1 MSHAFEHA
9 CRRCARNFSPP
20 INLEVF
26 SVLTAVCPYCG
37 FNHGYDNREGKIL
50 SLVEQK
56 YGAMRSEKRFEEYSP
71 ALTKER
77 YSAPQPRSFF
87 APPPVETSTE
97 AFHAPQ
103 PAAITPPEPPRVEP
117 VQPEEAKFFPE
128 VPPEYPYEKY
138 EAPEVVEST
147 AVVKEPHEPW
157 RALPQKLIHTGRD
170 FIGHIGWKRMI
181 FAAGAATLAFI
192 GTLLV
197 LQAIPVS
204 SEEARQAIASL
215 KARQA
220 DVVLDRNG
228 HELNKL
234 GVSQSD
240 KAELSEFHKWQLDAL
255 LFSEDRKFYEHHGVQ
270 YSSIFRAIINNL
282 SRFRYAQGA
291 STITQQLARIILQ
304 NRKKSIFRKLAE
316 VRLARA
322 LEVVL
327 SKQKIL
333 DLYVNNV
340 YLGHGNYSF
349 ASAAKFYYNKRIRD
363 LTPNEFLS
371 IVALIPSPEKFSPLK
386 NNRRL
391 VGRMQNL
398 YEGMTAAGILN
409 VSPEAWQKGM
419 ESVTEQ
425 SGRFSSETA
434 FGEKSRSGLW
444 PAQFARDFL
453 MQRKILFAENQNSA
467 RVYTTIDGELQQKAE
482 ELVQKHLERG
492 RRNFRGVVKSDD
504 SDEIR
509 LRNKLRRA
517 AYDSGL
523 MLELAGL
530 GVAREAEP
538 QLQAAL
544 IALSPRTGE
553 VLAMVGGDSFESN
566 NQLNRTVQ
574 MRRQTG
580 SAIKPF
586 IYAKAASLHL
596 IHPASIIDDTPY
608 VVGSGSRVWAPE
620 NINGGFMGPMPARE
634 ALAKSRNI
642 PAIRVGRLVGRD
654 GVTELFS
661 EFFFQSE
668 NALAER
674 FSYDETV
681 AIGTISLSPLE
692 MARAFSVFANNGYLN
707 DPILIT
713 RVEAHEKVIDVRKTH
728 ADQLGLT
735 AAPKERIL
743 TAAET
748 ALMVSMLKS
757 SGKNSGSGLSGVIGK
772 TGTSSESRDLW
783 FVGGGKEVIVAVWF
797 GFDDMRYSIPGA
809 TGSALAS
816 KLAGDFIGKDFTPV
830 DFKMQPGMVRLRVC
844 PLSGKIASEGCSH
857 ARSEIFLSGVM
868 PEGECLHG
876 SGGASSES
884 EFMAVMGES
893 QFR

>member
-9 CRRCARNFSPP
+9 CRRCARNFSPQVD
-20 INLEVF
+20 LEVF
-26 SVLTAVCPYCG
+26 AVLTAVCPYCG
-37 FNHGYDNREGKIL
+37 FNHGYDNRQGQIL
-50 SLVEQK
+50 RLVSEK
-56 YGAMRSEKRFEEYSP
+56 YGALRAEKREEVAPPEVQAETHYEAP
-71 ALTKER
+71 A
-77 YSAPQPRSFF
+77 RSFF
-87 APPPVETSTE
+87 APPSVEEKPVVAGPVAEE
-97 AFHAPQ
+97 IAP
-103 PAAITPPEPPRVEP
+103 APEPEP
-117 VQPEEAKFFPE
+117 VYEEH
-128 VPPEYPYEKY
+128 PYQKY
-138 EAPEVVEST
+138 EAPEFVEAT
-147 AVVKEPHEPW
+147 AVVKETAAPW
-157 RALPQKLIHTGRD
+157 HARAREKIATGKHFLSHLSPR
-170 FIGHIGWKRMI
+170 RYL
-181 FAAGAATLAFI
+181 AAAAIATIVFV
-192 GTLLV
+192 GTILV
-197 LQAIPVS
+197 MQAIPVS
-204 SEEARQAIASL
+204 SEEARQAVASL

-255 LFSEDRKFYEHHGVQ
+255 LFAEDRKFYEHHGVQ
-270 YSSIFRAIINNL
+270 YSSILRAILNNAL
-282 SRFRYAQGA
+282 RLRYAQGA

-304 NRKKSIFRKLAE
+304 NRKKTIFRKLTE

-322 LEVVL
+322 LEVIL

-349 ASAAKFYYNKRIRD
+349 ASAAKFYYNKSIRD
-363 LTPNEFLS
+363 LTANEFLS

-391 VGRMQNL
+391 LTRMQNL

-409 VSPEAWQKGM
+409 VSPALWQKGM
-419 ESVTEQ
+419 DSVTEQ
-425 SGRFSSETA
+425 SGRFASETA

-467 RVYTTIDGELQQKAE
+467 RVYTTIDGELQERAE
-482 ELVQKHLERG
+482 ELVHKHLERG
-492 RRNFRGVVKSDD
+492 RKNFRGVLKSED

-509 LRNKLRRA
+509 LKTRLRRA

-544 IALSPRTGE
+544 IAMSPRTGE
-553 VLAMVGGDSFESN
+553 ILAMVGGDSFESK

-586 IYAKAASLHL
+586 IYAKATSLHL
-596 IHPASIIDDTPY
+596 IHAASLIDDTPY
-608 VVGSGSRVWAPE
+608 VVGSGSKVWAPE
-620 NINGGFMGPMPARE
+620 NINGGFEGPMPARD

-642 PAIRVGRLVGRD
+642 PAIRVGRLIGRD

-668 NALAER
+668 NALNER
-674 FSYDETV
+674 FRYDETV

-692 MARAFSVFANNGYLN
+692 MARAFSVFANNGFLN

-713 RVEAHEKVIDVRKTH
+713 RVEGHEKVMDLRKTH

-735 AAPKERIL
+735 SASKERL
-743 TAAET
+743 LSAAET
-748 ALMVSMLKS
+748 ALMVSLLKS
-757 SGKNSGSGLSGVIGK
+757 SGKNSGSGLPGVIGK

-783 FVGGGKEVIVAVWF
+783 FVGGGKEIIVAVWF

-816 KLAGDFIGKDFTPV
+816 KLAGDFLGKDFTPV
-830 DFKMQPGMVRLRVC
+830 DFKMQPGMVRMRVC

-857 ARSEIFLSGVM
+857 ARSEIFLSGVL

-876 SGGASSES
+876 SGGGAAGEAD
-884 EFMAVMGES
+884 FMAVMGDS

>member
-9 CRRCARNFSPP
+9 CRRCARSFSP
-20 INLEVF
+20 NVDLEVF
-26 SVLTAVCPYCG
+26 AVLTAVCPYCG
-37 FNHGYDNREGKIL
+37 FNHGYDNREGQIL
-50 SLVEQK
+50 RLVSEK
-56 YGAMRSEKRFEEYSP
+56 YGALRAEKREEVAAP
-71 ALTKER
+71 A
-77 YSAPQPRSFF
+77 APVETHYEAPARSFF
-87 APPPVETSTE
+87 APPAAEEKPIVAETV
-97 AFHAPQ
+97 
-103 PAAITPPEPPRVEP
+103 AAEITPPPEAEPAY
-117 VQPEEAKFFPE
+117 EEH
-128 VPPEYPYEKY
+128 PYQKY
-138 EAPEVVEST
+138 EAPEFVEAT
-147 AVVKEPHEPW
+147 AVVKETAPRWHQ
-157 RALPQKLIHTGRD
+157 RAREKIAIGKD
-170 FIGHIGWKRMI
+170 FLSHLSPRRYLV
-181 FAAGAATLAFI
+181 AAAIATIAFV
-192 GTLLV
+192 GTILV
-197 LQAIPVS
+197 MQAIPVS
-204 SEEARQAIASL
+204 SEEARQAVASL

-255 LFSEDRKFYEHHGVQ
+255 LFAEDRKFYEHHGVQ
-270 YSSIFRAIINNL
+270 YSSILRAILNNAL
-282 SRFRYAQGA
+282 RLRYAQGA

-304 NRKKSIFRKLAE
+304 NRKKSIFRKLTE

-322 LEVVL
+322 LEVIL

-349 ASAAKFYYNKRIRD
+349 ASAAKFYYNRSIRD
-363 LTPNEFLS
+363 LTANEFLS

-391 VGRMQNL
+391 LVRMQNL
-398 YEGMTAAGILN
+398 YDGMTAAGILQ
-409 VSPEAWQKGM
+409 VSPAAWQKGM
-419 ESVTEQ
+419 DSVTEQ
-425 SGRFSSETA
+425 SGRFASETA

-467 RVYTTIDGELQQKAE
+467 RVYTTIDGELQERAE
-482 ELVQKHLERG
+482 ALVQKHLERG
-492 RRNFRGVVKSDD
+492 RKNFRGVLKSED

-509 LRNKLRRA
+509 LKTRLRRA

-544 IALSPRTGE
+544 IAMSPRTGE
-553 VLAMVGGDSFESN
+553 ILAMVGGDSFESK

-586 IYAKAASLHL
+586 IYAKATSLHL
-596 IHPASIIDDTPY
+596 IHAASLIDDTPY
-608 VVGSGSRVWAPE
+608 VVGSGSKVWAPE
-620 NINGGFMGPMPARE
+620 NINGGFEGPMPARD

-642 PAIRVGRLVGRD
+642 PAIRVGRLIGRD

-668 NALAER
+668 NALNER
-674 FSYDETV
+674 FRYDETV

-692 MARAFSVFANNGYLN
+692 MARAFSVFANNGFLN

-713 RVEAHEKVIDVRKTH
+713 RVEGHEKVMDLRKTH

-735 AAPKERIL
+735 AAAKERL
-743 TAAET
+743 LSAAET
-748 ALMVSMLKS
+748 ALMVSLLKS
-757 SGKNSGSGLSGVIGK
+757 SGKNSGSGLPGVIGK

-783 FVGGGKEVIVAVWF
+783 FVGGGKEIVVAVWF

-816 KLAGDFIGKDFTPV
+816 KLAGEFLGQDFTPV
-830 DFKMQPGMVRLRVC
+830 DFKMQPGMVRMRVC

-857 ARSEIFLSGVM
+857 ARSEIFLSGVL

-876 SGGASSES
+876 SGGGAAGEAD
-884 EFMAVMGES
+884 FMAVMGDS

>member
-1 MSHAFEHA
+1 M
-9 CRRCARNFSPP
+9 
-20 INLEVF
+20 
-26 SVLTAVCPYCG
+26 
-37 FNHGYDNREGKIL
+37 
-50 SLVEQK
+50 LV
-56 YGAMRSEKRFEEYSP
+56 
-71 ALTKER
+71 
-77 YSAPQPRSFF
+77 
-87 APPPVETSTE
+87 
-97 AFHAPQ
+97 
-103 PAAITPPEPPRVEP
+103 I
-117 VQPEEAKFFPE
+117 
-128 VPPEYPYEKY
+128 
-138 EAPEVVEST
+138 
-147 AVVKEPHEPW
+147 
-157 RALPQKLIHTGRD
+157 
-170 FIGHIGWKRMI
+170 
-181 FAAGAATLAFI
+181 
-192 GTLLV
+192 
-197 LQAIPVS
+197 QAIPVS
-204 SEEARQAIASL
+204 SEEARQAVQSL

-270 YSSIFRAIINNL
+270 YSSIARALLNNTL
-282 SRFRYAQGA
+282 RLRYAQGA

-304 NRKKSIFRKLAE
+304 NRKKSIFRKLTE

-322 LEVVL
+322 LEVIL
-327 SKQKIL
+327 PKQKIL

-349 ASAAKFYYNKRIRD
+349 ASAAKFYYGKSIRD
-363 LTPNEFLS
+363 LTANEFLS

-398 YEGMTAAGILN
+398 YESMTAAGILN
-409 VSPEAWQKGM
+409 VSPAVWQKGM
-419 ESVTEQ
+419 DSVTDQ
-425 SGRFSSETA
+425 SGRFASETA
-434 FGEKSRSGLW
+434 FGEKSRLGLW

-467 RVYTTIDGELQQKAE
+467 RVYTTIDGELQARAE
-482 ELVQKHLERG
+482 ELVQKHVERG
-492 RRNFRGVVKSDD
+492 RKNFRGVIKSED
-504 SDEIR
+504 SNEI
-509 LRNKLRRA
+509 KLKTKLKRA

-553 VLAMVGGDSFESN
+553 ILAMVGGDSFESK

-586 IYAKAASLHL
+586 IYAKATSLHL
-596 IHPASIIDDTPY
+596 IHAASLIDDTPY
-608 VVGSGSRVWAPE
+608 VVGSGSKVWAPE
-620 NINGGFMGPMPARE
+620 NINGGFEGPMPARD

-642 PAIRVGRLVGRD
+642 PAIRVGRLIGRD

-668 NALAER
+668 NALADR

-692 MARAFSVFANNGYLN
+692 MARAFSVFANNGFLT

-713 RVEAHEKVIDVRKTH
+713 RVEGHEKVMDLRKTH
-728 ADQLGLT
+728 TDQLGLT
-735 AAPKERIL
+735 AAPKERL
-743 TAAET
+743 LSAAET
-748 ALMVSMLKS
+748 ALMVSLLKS
-757 SGKNSGSGLSGVIGK
+757 SGRNSG
-772 TGTSSESRDLW
+772 
-783 FVGGGKEVIVAVWF
+783 
-797 GFDDMRYSIPGA
+797 
-809 TGSALAS
+809 
-816 KLAGDFIGKDFTPV
+816 
-830 DFKMQPGMVRLRVC
+830 
-844 PLSGKIASEGCSH
+844 
-857 ARSEIFLSGVM
+857 
-868 PEGECLHG
+868 
-876 SGGASSES
+876 
-884 EFMAVMGES
+884 
-893 QFR
+893 